1 MEEVDLELRWE
12 PEVDGAPWA
21 RSDLVMFCAHTQ
33 ASWPR
38 APGPFIGKNGSPVGQ
53 VGAVGQA
60 GVFIAPLVS

>member
-1 MEEVDLELRWE
+1 M
-12 PEVDGAPWA
+12 DGGPWA

-38 APGPFIGKNGSPVGQ
+38 APGPFISKNGSPVGQ

-60 GVFIAPLVS
+60 GVFIAPFVS